1 MTEAAAAPDW
11 HVGTDLQQQAQI
23 QSAEIS
29 LLAVLAAVQAVEKKT
44 ESQAV
49 HLQSLEIRTGS
60 AEKKLAD
67 FEKTVVELSSQ
78 LEGKWAVLGTLLQ
91 EYGLLQRRLENLE
104 SQMQN
109 RNSWVL
115 RLPPSNK
122 DEAPKVSMTA
132 EEVAG
137 CFPEQQEGSLED
149 WQKEICKHV
158 AKESREVP
166 GSLET
171 GQLESVPSVLPWIKQ
186 EEEAYEK
193 NLRETTSAYLCSET
207 WLANKKRTLEGETV
221 VPEPAWA
228 TDGRPNKEDFKRG
241 TRGDLLP
248 VSKEREVATLPQGSQ
263 SQPVPAPESA
273 ENGQNF
279 IVRELSTQHDHPPHG
294 PQPFASL
301 QCPLNATQPVTLT
314 RNHRTPTAQ
323 RAYTCIQC
331 GKSFVHQSTLTTH
344 YRTHT
349 GEKPYKC
356 AECEKRFGRLSTL
369 LEHQRTHTGE
379 RPFPCAQCGRRFGRL
394 STLVEH
400 RRTHTGEKPFPCTQ
414 CDKRFTRL
422 ANLTVHQSVHS
433 GEHAFQCTQCGS
445 CFTHKPSFLRH
456 LRSHSQEKR
465 FTCGQ
470 CGKSFTC
477 RSWLVRHQGSHA
489 RSASST
495 YVACEKSSPSY
506 ESPAGPLKGAARGK
520 FPSDPSSAPRSK
532 DTKAYGRGQQ
542 LSDHHGQEVVIILLR
557 IHSQDAGMRDAVP
570 SVLMLWKGKDLII
583 PPGFRSVAGRGASS
597 ENSAVESPP
606 SGQAPT
612 VAADSQKRHNPLFP
626 GGTRVCITDSYAI
639 RPVALASI
647 QEIKV
652 RPLEVHFV

>member
-29 LLAVLAAVQAVEKKT
+29 LLAILAAVQAVEKKT

-49 HLQSLEIRTGS
+49 HLQNLEIRTGS
-60 AEKKLAD
+60 TEKRLAD
-67 FEKTVVELSSQ
+67 FEKTAMELSSQ

-104 SQMQN
+104 NQMQN

-115 RLPPSNK
+115 RLPASSK
-122 DEAPKVSMTA
+122 DEAPKVSVMT

-137 CFPEQQEGSLED
+137 CFPEQQECSPED
-149 WQKEICKHV
+149 WQKELCKHV
-158 AKESREVP
+158 AKENHEVL
-166 GSLET
+166 GSPEA
-171 GQLESVPSVLPWIKQ
+171 GQLESAPSVLPWIKQ

-193 NLRETTSAYLCSET
+193 TLRETTSAYLCSEA
-207 WLANKKRTLEGETV
+207 WLANKRRNLEGESEV
-221 VPEPAWA
+221 QEPAWA
-228 TDGRPNKEDFKRG
+228 TEGRPHKEDLER
-241 TRGDLLP
+241 RACGDLLP
-248 VSKEREVATLPQGSQ
+248 VFREREVSSLPRGSP
-263 SQPVPAPESA
+263 SQPVPAAEGTDFVVKEPSPES
-273 ENGQNF
+273 E
-279 IVRELSTQHDHPPHG
+279 PPHHG
-294 PQPFASL
+294 SHPLASL
-301 QCPLNATQPVTLT
+301 QCPQSATQQATPT
-314 RNHRTPTAQ
+314 RNPRAPTAQ
-323 RAYTCIQC
+323 RAHTCVQC

-433 GEHAFQCTQCGS
+433 GEHAFQCAQCGS

-465 FTCGQ
+465 FSCGQ

-477 RSWLVRHQGSHA
+477 RSWLARHQSSHA
-489 RSASST
+489 HSASS
-495 YVACEKSSPSY
+495 ASESPSC
-506 ESPAGPLKGAARGK
+506 E
-520 FPSDPSSAPRSK
+520 SSAGLPKGSVSFRSK
-532 DTKAYGRGQQ
+532 DAKASQDHKAYGRGQQ
-542 LSDHHGQEVVIILLR
+542 LSDHGQEGL
-557 IHSQDAGMRDAVP
+557 HSCLPVKMENAG
-570 SVLMLWKGKDLII
+570 
-583 PPGFRSVAGRGASS
+583 
-597 ENSAVESPP
+597 
-606 SGQAPT
+606 
-612 VAADSQKRHNPLFP
+612 
-626 GGTRVCITDSYAI
+626 
-639 RPVALASI
+639 
-647 QEIKV
+647 
-652 RPLEVHFV
+652 

>member
-1 MTEAAAAPDW
+1 MVCLLRGQDW
-11 HVGTDLQQQAQI
+11 HVGTDLQQQVQI

-29 LLAVLAAVQAVEKKT
+29 LLAILAAVQAVEKKT

-67 FEKTVVELSSQ
+67 FERTAMELSSQ

-115 RLPPSNK
+115 RLPPSSK
-122 DEAPKVSMTA
+122 DEAPKVSMTT

-137 CFPEQQEGSLED
+137 CFPEQQEGSPED
-149 WQKEICKHV
+149 WQKELCTHG
-158 AKESREVP
+158 AKESREVL

-193 NLRETTSAYLCSET
+193 SLRETSSAYLCSET
-207 WLANKKRTLEGETV
+207 WLANKKRTLEGESV
-221 VPEPAWA
+221 VPETAWA
-228 TDGRPNKEDFKRG
+228 TDGRPSKDDFERG
-241 TRGDLLP
+241 TCGDLLP
-248 VSKEREVATLPQGSQ
+248 VSREREVASLPRGAQ
-263 SQPVPAPESA
+263 SQPVPAPEGT

-279 IVRELSTQHDHPPHG
+279 TVKEPGTQHDHPHHG
-294 PQPFASL
+294 AQSFASL
-301 QCPLNATQPVTLT
+301 QCPQSATQQVTLA
-314 RNHRTPTAQ
+314 RNRCAPTAQ

-433 GEHAFQCTQCGS
+433 GEHAFQCAQCGS
-445 CFTHKPSFLRH
+445 CFTHKPGFLRH

-495 YVACEKSSPSY
+495 YVACEKSSPSH
-506 ESPAGPLKGAARGK
+506 ESPAGLLKGAARGK
-520 FPSDPSSAPRSK
+520 FSSVPSGSPRSK

-542 LSDHHGQEVVIILLR
+542 LSGQGQEGLVGSL
-557 IHSQDAGMRDAVP
+557 HSCLSVKMENAG
-570 SVLMLWKGKDLII
+570 
-583 PPGFRSVAGRGASS
+583 
-597 ENSAVESPP
+597 
-606 SGQAPT
+606 
-612 VAADSQKRHNPLFP
+612 
-626 GGTRVCITDSYAI
+626 
-639 RPVALASI
+639 
-647 QEIKV
+647 
-652 RPLEVHFV
+652 

>member
-11 HVGTDLQQQAQI
+11 HVGSDLQQQVQI

-29 LLAVLAAVQAVEKKT
+29 LLAIMAAVQAVEKKT
-44 ESQAV
+44 ESQVV

-60 AEKKLAD
+60 AEKRLAD
-67 FEKTVVELSSQ
+67 CEKTAMELSSQ

-104 SQMQN
+104 NQMQN
-109 RNSWVL
+109 RNSWVP
-115 RLPPSNK
+115 RLPTSSK
-122 DEAPKVSMTA
+122 DEAPKVSVTTEA
-132 EEVAG
+132 VAG
-137 CFPEQQEGSLED
+137 CFPEQQEGSPED
-149 WQKEICKHV
+149 WQKELCKHV
-158 AKESREVP
+158 AKESHEVL

-171 GQLESVPSVLPWIKQ
+171 GQLESAPSVLSWIKQ
-186 EEEAYEK
+186 EEEAHE
-193 NLRETTSAYLCSET
+193 NSLRETTSAYLCSET
-207 WLANKKRTLEGETV
+207 WRANKRNLERESMV
-221 VPEPAWA
+221 QEPAWA
-228 TDGRPNKEDFKRG
+228 TEGRPHKEDLERKTCR
-241 TRGDLLP
+241 DLLP
-248 VSKEREVATLPQGSQ
+248 VFKEREVSSLPPGSQ
-263 SQPVPAPESA
+263 SQPVPATEGT

-279 IVRELSTQHDHPPHG
+279 IVKELSTQHEHPHHG
-294 PQPFASL
+294 SQPFTSL
-301 QCPLNATQPVTLT
+301 QCPQSATQQVTLT
-314 RNHRTPTAQ
+314 RNRHAPTAQ
-323 RAYTCIQC
+323 RAYTCVQC

-344 YRTHT
+344 YRIHT

-456 LRSHSQEKR
+456 LRSHSQEKC

-489 RSASST
+489 RSASSA
-495 YVACEKSSPSY
+495 YVACEKSSPSD
-506 ESPAGPLKGAARGK
+506 ESSARLLKGAAARGK
-520 FPSDPSSAPRSK
+520 FSSDPSVSLRSQ
-532 DTKAYGRGQQ
+532 DTKANQDYKAYGRGQQ
-542 LSDHHGQEVVIILLR
+542 LSDHGQEGLEGSL
-557 IHSQDAGMRDAVP
+557 HSCLSVKMENAG
-570 SVLMLWKGKDLII
+570 
-583 PPGFRSVAGRGASS
+583 
-597 ENSAVESPP
+597 
-606 SGQAPT
+606 
-612 VAADSQKRHNPLFP
+612 
-626 GGTRVCITDSYAI
+626 
-639 RPVALASI
+639 
-647 QEIKV
+647 
-652 RPLEVHFV
+652 

>member
-29 LLAVLAAVQAVEKKT
+29 LLAILAAVQAVEKKT

-49 HLQSLEIRTGS
+49 HLQSLEVRTGS

-67 FEKTVVELSSQ
+67 CEKTAVEFSSQ

-104 SQMQN
+104 NQMQN

-115 RLPPSNK
+115 RLPPSSK
-122 DEAPKVSMTA
+122 DEAPKVSLTS
-132 EEVAG
+132 EELAG
-137 CFPEQQEGSLED
+137 CFPEQQEGSPED
-149 WQKEICKHV
+149 WQKELCKHT
-158 AKESREVP
+158 AKEGREVL

-171 GQLESVPSVLPWIKQ
+171 GPLESAPSVLPWIKQ

-193 NLRETTSAYLCSET
+193 SLQETSAYLCSET
-207 WLANKKRTLEGETV
+207 WMSNKKRTLEGESMA
-221 VPEPAWA
+221 PAPSWA
-228 TDGRPNKEDFKRG
+228 TEGRPGKEGFEQG
-241 TRGDLLP
+241 TCGDLLP
-248 VSKEREVATLPQGSQ
+248 VSREREVASHPRGCQN
-263 SQPVPAPESA
+263 QPVPATEDT
-273 ENGQNF
+273 ENVQNLS
-279 IVRELSTQHDHPPHG
+279 VRELSTQHEHPQHG
-294 PQPFASL
+294 SQPFASL
-301 QCPLNATQPVTLT
+301 QCPQSAPQHATLP
-314 RNHRTPTAQ
+314 RNRRAPTAQ
-323 RAYTCIQC
+323 RAYTCVQC

-465 FTCGQ
+465 FTCGP

-489 RSASST
+489 CSAPSAF
-495 YVACEKSSPSY
+495 VACEKSSPSY
-506 ESPAGPLKGAARGK
+506 VSPAGLLKGATRGN
-520 FPSDPSSAPRSK
+520 FASDTSVSPRSK
-532 DTKAYGRGQQ
+532 DTRASQDYRAYSRGQQ
-542 LSDHHGQEVVIILLR
+542 LSDHGQEGLVGTL
-557 IHSQDAGMRDAVP
+557 HSRLSVKMENAG
-570 SVLMLWKGKDLII
+570 
-583 PPGFRSVAGRGASS
+583 
-597 ENSAVESPP
+597 
-606 SGQAPT
+606 
-612 VAADSQKRHNPLFP
+612 
-626 GGTRVCITDSYAI
+626 
-639 RPVALASI
+639 
-647 QEIKV
+647 
-652 RPLEVHFV
+652 

>member
-1 MTEAAAAPDW
+1 MTEAAPAPDW

-29 LLAVLAAVQAVEKKT
+29 LLALLAAVQAVEKKT
-44 ESQAV
+44 ASQAV
-49 HLQSLEIRTGS
+49 HLQSLEVRTGS

-67 FEKTVVELSSQ
+67 FEKTAVELSSQ
-78 LEGKWAVLGTLLQ
+78 LEGKWIVLGTLLQ
-91 EYGLLQRRLENLE
+91 EYGLLQRRLEDLE
-104 SQMQN
+104 NQMQN

-115 RLPPSNK
+115 RLPPNSK
-122 DEAPKVSMTA
+122 DEAPKVSVTA
-132 EEVAG
+132 EEMAG
-137 CFPEQQEGSLED
+137 CFQEHQEGSPED
-149 WQKEICKHV
+149 WQKELCKHG
-158 AKESREVP
+158 AKESQEVL

-171 GQLESVPSVLPWIKQ
+171 GQLESAPSVLPWIKQ

-193 NLRETTSAYLCSET
+193 SLQETTSAYLCSET
-207 WLANKKRTLEGETV
+207 WLSTKKRTLEGESMA
-221 VPEPAWA
+221 PAPSWA
-228 TDGRPNKEDFKRG
+228 TEGRAGREDFEQG
-241 TRGDLLP
+241 TCGDLLP
-248 VSKEREVATLPQGSQ
+248 VSREREVASLSRGPQ
-263 SQPVPAPESA
+263 SQPVPATEGAESMQSFSA
-273 ENGQNF
+273 
-279 IVRELSTQHDHPPHG
+279 RELSAQHGHPHHG
-294 PQPFASL
+294 SQPFAGL
-301 QCPLNATQPVTLT
+301 QAPQSAPPQVALS
-314 RNHRTPTAQ
+314 RNRRAPTAH
-323 RAYTCIQC
+323 RAYTCVQC

-489 RSASST
+489 RSASSAS
-495 YVACEKSSPSY
+495 VACEKSSPSY
-506 ESPAGPLKGAARGK
+506 MSPAGLLKGSARVK
-520 FPSDPSSAPRSK
+520 FTRDPSISPRSK
-532 DTKAYGRGQQ
+532 DTEASQDYRAYSGGQQ
-542 LSDHHGQEVVIILLR
+542 LSSHGQEGLVGSLHNCLPVKMEN
-557 IHSQDAGMRDAVP
+557 AG
-570 SVLMLWKGKDLII
+570 
-583 PPGFRSVAGRGASS
+583 
-597 ENSAVESPP
+597 
-606 SGQAPT
+606 
-612 VAADSQKRHNPLFP
+612 
-626 GGTRVCITDSYAI
+626 
-639 RPVALASI
+639 
-647 QEIKV
+647 
-652 RPLEVHFV
+652 

>member
-29 LLAVLAAVQAVEKKT
+29 LLAILAAVQAVEKKT

-60 AEKKLAD
+60 AEKRLAD
-67 FEKTVVELSSQ
+67 FEKTAMELSSQ
-78 LEGKWAVLGTLLQ
+78 LESKWAVLGTLLQ

-104 SQMQN
+104 SQMQT

-115 RLPPSNK
+115 RLPASNK
-122 DEAPKVSMTA
+122 DEAPKVSITT
-132 EEVAG
+132 EEVAE
-137 CFPEQQEGSLED
+137 CFPEQQEGGPED
-149 WQKEICKHV
+149 WQKELCKDV
-158 AKESREVP
+158 AKESREVL
-166 GSLET
+166 GAL
-171 GQLESVPSVLPWIKQ
+171 
-186 EEEAYEK
+186 
-193 NLRETTSAYLCSET
+193 ET
-207 WLANKKRTLEGETV
+207 WLANKKRILEGESV
-221 VPEPAWA
+221 LPDPAWA
-228 TDGRPNKEDFKRG
+228 TEGSSSKEDFERR
-241 TRGDLLP
+241 TCGDLLP
-248 VSKEREVATLPQGSQ
+248 VSREREVASLPRGSPSQ
-263 SQPVPAPESA
+263 SVPATEGT
-273 ENGQNF
+273 ENGQDF
-279 IVRELSTQHDHPPHG
+279 IVKELSTQHAHPHHG
-294 PQPFASL
+294 SPPFASL
-301 QCPLNATQPVTLT
+301 QCPQNATQQVTLT
-314 RNHRTPTAQ
+314 RNRRASTAQ
-323 RAYTCIQC
+323 RAYTCVQC

-489 RSASST
+489 RSASSA
-495 YVACEKSSPSY
+495 YVAGEKSSPSF
-506 ESPAGPLKGAARGK
+506 ESPTSLLKGAARGK
-520 FPSDPSSAPRSK
+520 FSSDPSIAPRSK
-532 DTKAYGRGQQ
+532 DTKASQDHKACGRGQQ
-542 LSDHHGQEVVIILLR
+542 LSDHGQEGLVGSLHNCLSVKMEN
-557 IHSQDAGMRDAVP
+557 AG
-570 SVLMLWKGKDLII
+570 
-583 PPGFRSVAGRGASS
+583 
-597 ENSAVESPP
+597 
-606 SGQAPT
+606 
-612 VAADSQKRHNPLFP
+612 
-626 GGTRVCITDSYAI
+626 
-639 RPVALASI
+639 
-647 QEIKV
+647 
-652 RPLEVHFV
+652 

>member
-11 HVGTDLQQQAQI
+11 HMGTDLQQQAQI

-29 LLAVLAAVQAVEKKT
+29 LLAILAAVQAVEKKT
-44 ESQAV
+44 ESQTV
-49 HLQSLEIRTGS
+49 RIQSLEIRTGS
-60 AEKKLAD
+60 AEKRLAD
-67 FEKTVVELSSQ
+67 FEKTAMELSSQ
-78 LEGKWAVLGTLLQ
+78 LESKWAVLGTLLQ

-104 SQMQN
+104 NQMQT

-115 RLPPSNK
+115 RLPPSSK
-122 DEAPKVSMTA
+122 DEAPKVSVTT

-137 CFPEQQEGSLED
+137 CFPEQQEGSPED
-149 WQKEICKHV
+149 RQKELCKHA
-158 AKESREVP
+158 AKESREVL

-171 GQLESVPSVLPWIKQ
+171 GQLESAPSVLPWIKQ

-193 NLRETTSAYLCSET
+193 TIQETTNAYLCSET
-207 WLANKKRTLEGETV
+207 WLANKKRTLEAESS
-221 VPEPAWA
+221 VPEPAW
-228 TDGRPNKEDFKRG
+228 TTEGRPGKEAFEGG
-241 TRGDLLP
+241 TCGDLLP
-248 VSKEREVATLPQGSQ
+248 VSREREVAFLPRGSQ
-263 SQPVPAPESA
+263 NQPVPATEGT
-273 ENGQNF
+273 ENGQDF
-279 IVRELSTQHDHPPHG
+279 LVKELTAQHEHPPHG
-294 PQPFASL
+294 SEPFVSL
-301 QCPLNATQPVTLT
+301 QCPQSATQQVPLT
-314 RNHRTPTAQ
+314 KSRRAPTAQ
-323 RAYTCIQC
+323 RAYTCVQC

-356 AECEKRFGRLSTL
+356 TECEKRFGRLSTL

-489 RSASST
+489 HSASST
-495 YVACEKSSPSY
+495 YVACEKSSPSCG
-506 ESPAGPLKGAARGK
+506 SPEALLKGAARGK
-520 FPSDPSSAPRSK
+520 SSSDPSISPRPKDIKGLNLPFRDPRSYLFAQFEVEVGSRANSLSSSCGYG
-532 DTKAYGRGQQ
+532 DRQTLSVPATDFAGAY
-542 LSDHHGQEVVIILLR
+542 S
-557 IHSQDAGMRDAVP
+557 
-570 SVLMLWKGKDLII
+570 
-583 PPGFRSVAGRGASS
+583 
-597 ENSAVESPP
+597 
-606 SGQAPT
+606 
-612 VAADSQKRHNPLFP
+612 ADSTWSRKRNRNRWELNSP
-626 GGTRVCITDSYAI
+626 S
-639 RPVALASI
+639 LAGI
-647 QEIKV
+647 
-652 RPLEVHFV
+652 

>member
-11 HVGTDLQQQAQI
+11 HVGTGLQQQAQI

-29 LLAVLAAVQAVEKKT
+29 LLAILAAVQAVEKKT

-60 AEKKLAD
+60 AEKRLAD
-67 FEKTVVELSSQ
+67 FEKTAMELSSQ

-104 SQMQN
+104 NQMQTQ
-109 RNSWVL
+109 NSWVL
-115 RLPPSNK
+115 RLPASSK
-122 DEAPKVSMTA
+122 DEAPKVSITT
-132 EEVAG
+132 EEVAE
-137 CFPEQQEGSLED
+137 CFPEQQEGGPED
-149 WQKEICKHV
+149 WQKELCKDV
-158 AKESREVP
+158 AKESREAL
-166 GSLET
+166 GALEP
-171 GQLESVPSVLPWIKQ
+171 GQLESPHSVLPWIKQ

-193 NLRETTSAYLCSET
+193 SLRETTSAYLCSET
-207 WLANKKRTLEGETV
+207 WLANKKRILEGESV
-221 VPEPAWA
+221 LPDPAWA
-228 TDGRPNKEDFKRG
+228 TEGSSSKEDSERR
-241 TRGDLLP
+241 TCGDLLP
-248 VSKEREVATLPQGSQ
+248 FSREREVASLPRGSQ
-263 SQPVPAPESA
+263 SQPVPAPEGT
-273 ENGQNF
+273 ENGQDF
-279 IVRELSTQHDHPPHG
+279 IVKELSTQHAHPHHG
-294 PQPFASL
+294 SPPFASL
-301 QCPLNATQPVTLT
+301 QCPQNATQQVTLT
-314 RNHRTPTAQ
+314 RNRRASTAQ
-323 RAYTCIQC
+323 RAYTCVQC

-489 RSASST
+489 RSASSA
-495 YVACEKSSPSY
+495 YVAGEKSSPSF
-506 ESPAGPLKGAARGK
+506 ESPTSLLKGAARGK
-520 FPSDPSSAPRSK
+520 FSSDPSIPPRSK
-532 DTKAYGRGQQ
+532 DTKANQDHKAYGRGQQ
-542 LSDHHGQEVVIILLR
+542 LSDHGQEGLVGSL
-557 IHSQDAGMRDAVP
+557 HSCLSVKMENAG
-570 SVLMLWKGKDLII
+570 
-583 PPGFRSVAGRGASS
+583 
-597 ENSAVESPP
+597 
-606 SGQAPT
+606 
-612 VAADSQKRHNPLFP
+612 
-626 GGTRVCITDSYAI
+626 
-639 RPVALASI
+639 
-647 QEIKV
+647 
-652 RPLEVHFV
+652 

>member
-11 HVGTDLQQQAQI
+11 HMGTDLQQQTQI

-29 LLAVLAAVQAVEKKT
+29 LLAILTAVQAVEKKT

-49 HLQSLEIRTGS
+49 HLQNLEVRTGS

-67 FEKTVVELSSQ
+67 FEKTAMELSSQ

-104 SQMQN
+104 NQMQN
-109 RNSWVL
+109 RNPWVL
-115 RLPPSNK
+115 RLPPSSK
-122 DEAPKVSMTA
+122 DEAPKVSVTT
-132 EEVAG
+132 EEVSG
-137 CFPEQQEGSLED
+137 CFPEQQEGSPED
-149 WQKEICKHV
+149 WQKELCKRV
-158 AKESREVP
+158 AEERREVL

-171 GQLESVPSVLPWIKQ
+171 GQLESAPGVLPWIKQ
-186 EEEAYEK
+186 EEEVCEK
-193 NLRETTSAYLCSET
+193 SLQETASASLCSET
-207 WLANKKRTLEGETV
+207 WLANKKRTLEGMSMA
-221 VPEPAWA
+221 PEPSWA
-228 TDGRPNKEDFKRG
+228 TEGGPGKEDFEQG
-241 TRGDLLP
+241 TCGDLLP
-248 VSKEREVATLPQGSQ
+248 VCREREAAPLPRGSQ
-263 SQPVPAPESA
+263 SQPVPAA
-273 ENGQNF
+273 EGTEDGQNF
-279 IVRELSTQHDHPPHG
+279 SVRELSTQPEYSHHG
-294 PQPFASL
+294 SQPFASL
-301 QCPLNATQPVTLT
+301 QCPQSVTQQATVT
-314 RNHRTPTAQ
+314 RNRRAPTAQ
-323 RAYTCIQC
+323 RAYTCVQC

-465 FTCGQ
+465 FSCGQ

-477 RSWLVRHQGSHA
+477 RSWLVRHQSSHA
-489 RSASST
+489 HLASSA
-495 YVACEKSSPSY
+495 YVACERSSPSHV
-506 ESPAGPLKGAARGK
+506 SPTGLFKGAARGK
-520 FPSDPSSAPRSK
+520 FSSDPPVSPMSK
-532 DTKAYGRGQQ
+532 DTVVSQDHKAYGGGQQ
-542 LSDHHGQEVVIILLR
+542 LSDHGQESLVGSL
-557 IHSQDAGMRDAVP
+557 HSCLSVKMENAG
-570 SVLMLWKGKDLII
+570 
-583 PPGFRSVAGRGASS
+583 
-597 ENSAVESPP
+597 
-606 SGQAPT
+606 
-612 VAADSQKRHNPLFP
+612 
-626 GGTRVCITDSYAI
+626 
-639 RPVALASI
+639 
-647 QEIKV
+647 
-652 RPLEVHFV
+652 

>member
-1 MTEAAAAPDW
+1 MTDAAAAPDR

-29 LLAVLAAVQAVEKKT
+29 LLAILAAVQAVEKKT

-49 HLQSLEIRTGS
+49 HLRSLEMRTAS
-60 AEKKLAD
+60 AEKRLAD
-67 FEKTVVELSSQ
+67 CEKTATELSSQ

-91 EYGLLQRRLENLE
+91 DYGLLQRRLENLE
-104 SQMQN
+104 NQMQN
-109 RNSWVL
+109 RNSWIL
-115 RLPPSNK
+115 RLPDSSK
-122 DEAPKVSMTA
+122 DEASKVSVTT
-132 EEVAG
+132 EEVTG
-137 CFPEQQEGSLED
+137 CSPEQQEGSPED
-149 WQKEICKHV
+149 WQKELCKHV
-158 AKESREVP
+158 VKETHEVL
-166 GSLET
+166 GSLGT
-171 GQLESVPSVLPWIKQ
+171 GQLESAPSVLPWIKQ

-193 NLRETTSAYLCSET
+193 NLRETTHAYLCSET
-207 WLANKKRTLEGETV
+207 WLANKNRNLEGESV
-221 VPEPAWA
+221 VQEPAWA
-228 TDGRPNKEDFKRG
+228 TEGRPHKEDLERR
-241 TRGDLLP
+241 TCGDLLP
-248 VSKEREVATLPQGSQ
+248 VFKEKEVSSLPQGSQ
-263 SQPVPAPESA
+263 SQPESTEA
-273 ENGQNF
+273 TDNGPNF
-279 IVRELSTQHDHPPHG
+279 IVKELSTEHEHPHHG
-294 PQPFASL
+294 SQPFASL
-301 QCPLNATQPVTLT
+301 QCPQSATQQVTLT
-314 RNHRTPTAQ
+314 RNRCAPTAP
-323 RAYTCIQC
+323 RAYTCVQC

-489 RSASST
+489 RSASSA
-495 YVACEKSSPSY
+495 YVACEKSSPSC
-506 ESPAGPLKGAARGK
+506 ESSASLLKGAARGK
-520 FPSDPSSAPRSK
+520 FSSEPSASLRSK
-532 DTKAYGRGQQ
+532 DNKTSQDHKAYGRGQQ
-542 LSDHHGQEVVIILLR
+542 LSDHGQEGLMGSL
-557 IHSQDAGMRDAVP
+557 HSCLSVKMENAG
-570 SVLMLWKGKDLII
+570 
-583 PPGFRSVAGRGASS
+583 
-597 ENSAVESPP
+597 
-606 SGQAPT
+606 
-612 VAADSQKRHNPLFP
+612 
-626 GGTRVCITDSYAI
+626 
-639 RPVALASI
+639 
-647 QEIKV
+647 
-652 RPLEVHFV
+652 